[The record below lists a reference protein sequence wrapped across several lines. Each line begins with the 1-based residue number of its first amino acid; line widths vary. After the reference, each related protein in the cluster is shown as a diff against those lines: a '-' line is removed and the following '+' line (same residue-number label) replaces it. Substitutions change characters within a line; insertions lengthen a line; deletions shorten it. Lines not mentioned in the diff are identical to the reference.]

1 MSGSAAA
8 TLTPDLGAPRARL
21 TAGDLGAVDPGAL
34 IAVIDSVAA
43 RATALDRGDADLR
56 QDLSALADLGLF
68 DVDRTPVGVA
78 ATIIE
83 AVATESLAVAFGAW
97 AQRMTAAYLRHAAD
111 RSDAAWRT
119 YRAVATGDRPGVTGM
134 AVAQR
139 QAVGLGR
146 VPITA
151 TPVDGG
157 YRVDGPVAWAS
168 NVYEDST
175 IVLAANTGDG
185 RSLVLAFEAS
195 TPGVDM
201 RSAPDLLALNATA
214 STMIGLDGVVVP
226 DEQVLG
232 EDLGDFLSGVR
243 PEFLVLQAAFCSG
256 VAARSLTEVEGL
268 LGGLGAFSADEHSA
282 LVDRH
287 EHMHSEL
294 HRLAS
299 RPGEGALVDLLL
311 LRLDGAE
318 IAPAA
323 TRLEAIL
330 CGGMG
335 YAQDAP
341 ANRRMREAAFLP
353 VQSPSQSQLRWE
365 LDGLG
370 VSRLVWRGDAAR

>member
-1 MSGSAAA
+1 MSTPTAS

-21 TAGDLGAVDPGAL
+21 IAGDLGTVDAADLVAV
-34 IAVIDSVAA
+34 VDSVAA
-43 RATALDRGDADLR
+43 RASALDRAGADLR
-56 QDLSALADLGLF
+56 EDISALAGLGLF
-68 DVDRTPVGVA
+68 DVDRTPVAVA

-111 RSDAAWRT
+111 RSDAAMRT
-119 YRAVATGDRPGVTGM
+119 YRAVADGKRPGVTGM
-134 AVAQR
+134 AAAQR
-139 QAVGLGR
+139 QAVGLGD

-151 TPVDGG
+151 TRVDGG
-157 YRVDGPVAWAS
+157 YRIDGPIAWAS
-168 NVYEDST
+168 NVYPDST
-175 IVLAANTGDG
+175 IVLAANTEDG
-185 RSLVLAFEAS
+185 RSLVLTFEAS
-195 TPGVDM
+195 ASGVEI
-201 RSAPDLLALNATA
+201 RNAPDLLALNATA

-232 EDLGDFLSGVR
+232 EDLPDFLSGVR
-243 PEFLVLQAAFCSG
+243 PQFLVLQAAFCSG
-256 VAARSLTEVEGL
+256 VGARSLTEAEGRL
-268 LGGLGAFSADEHSA
+268 EGLGAFYSDEHEA
-282 LVDRH
+282 LAGRH

-294 HRLAS
+294 HRLA
-299 RPGEGALVDLLL
+299 GIQDTATLTDLLL

-335 YAQDAP
+335 YAQAAP

-365 LDGLG
+365 LDRLG
-370 VSRLVWRGDAAR
+370 VVA